1 MLGDGRQIEPI
12 ACYTSGRWTPA
23 LDTFKRP
30 SPGEQAALALA
41 SMGRTALGP
50 LMNQLANPNAT
61 TRRNAAWAIGELT
74 NMVPGD
80 RAPAVPQLINLL
92 SDSDPWVRMAA
103 ARALG
108 EVRDRLASS
117 MLTGTLADSDWRV
130 RRLAAWALNE
140 MKEERAVP
148 ALSDL
153 LLRDSRVEVRVAAA
167 EALGEIRSSA
177 ALLALQRA
185 LNDADASVRSKASW
199 AISEIQ

>member
-1 MLGDGRQIEPI
+1 MI
-12 ACYTSGRWTPA
+12 
-23 LDTFKRP
+23 
-30 SPGEQAALALA
+30 
-41 SMGRTALGP
+41 
-50 LMNQLANPNAT
+50 
-61 TRRNAAWAIGELT
+61 
-74 NMVPGD
+74 PGD

-108 EVRDRLASS
+108 EVRDRLAGS
-117 MLTGTLADSDWRV
+117 MLTATLADSDWRV

-148 ALSDL
+148 ALCDL

-185 LNDADASVRSKASW
+185 LNDTEATVRAKASW
-199 AISEIQ
+199 AIAEIQ